1 MSPDSNRSFHSYNL
15 PSNPCGSTTTTNL
28 INVDINQSSS
38 SNINTT
44 TITDTISSSSSSS
57 TSLSKEIV
65 KPPYSYIALIAMAI
79 QNAPDHKV
87 TLSGIYQ
94 FIMDKFAFYRENKQG
109 WQNSIRHNLSLNECF
124 IKVARDDK
132 KTGKGSYWTLDPES
146 FNMFENGSYL
156 RRRRRF
162 KRKNE
167 KFFSSNSNRM
177 KSAKRVRKAKTKSTI
192 QSSEHLIKENN
203 DGEDPSSSTQIN
215 VGIES
220 SSYQPN
226 LTESTTFKDSSYSQ
240 QPDQTNNDHQQIH
253 YYSISNTDND
263 SETIANCQLENSKN
277 DTIDSLE
284 FTNSTAKNSD
294 LQCLYNNF
302 AGNQVKP
309 SSTMSANDLNQHYHH
324 HHHHQ
329 IQLPA
334 TIKQYSSHQ
343 RYYDASLSGPNFH
356 NNHNVNAMNDGTI
369 HHYYSINQQQQSSSQ
384 YFKTTTTTAAATSP
398 INNGYDQQYR
408 QQIDSSTTKSICQ
421 HHPHQLPTIINSNT
435 FSLEYPSLSIVV
447 PSSNTTMNNST
458 INNNL
463 RSNSVRTS
471 NTIDGADTND
481 LSCRIKHHH
490 NGYTDCHHQ
499 DQQKSMDTY
508 NYNSTSTSGSS
519 FQSSSSATATAT
531 FAEYFN
537 HNNNN
542 NNHHQSP
549 PSSSS
554 SSCSSS
560 STSSDLLMTN
570 NVNNIYH
577 YHKQQQQ
584 HPIHHLHHHQ
594 QPHTSNSY
602 HFNMV
607 IGEEK
612 KFTINSVDMMMMT
625 NWESFHMQQ
634 QQQEQVTID
643 PIGSIMNN
651 TPPRTPAMTKLE
663 IQTSI
668 NHGPE
673 TINHDDDNDN
683 ESRINF
689 QEPMTKLQAANSC
702 YI

>member
-1 MSPDSNRSFHSYNL
+1 MQSQPLSIDTAISMNHQYEFSLNSHSHQNHHYHIQQPDNDDDSFTYQTPPYTEQDPNNLLNNRLLSSSSSTTTTTTIMSPDSNRSFHSYNL

-324 HHHHQ
+324 HHHQ

-481 LSCRIKHHH
+481 LSCR
-490 NGYTDCHHQ
+490 
-499 DQQKSMDTY
+499 
-508 NYNSTSTSGSS
+508 
-519 FQSSSSATATAT
+519 
-531 FAEYFN
+531 
-537 HNNNN
+537 
-542 NNHHQSP
+542 
-549 PSSSS
+549 
-554 SSCSSS
+554 
-560 STSSDLLMTN
+560 
-570 NVNNIYH
+570 
-577 YHKQQQQ
+577 
-584 HPIHHLHHHQ
+584 
-594 QPHTSNSY
+594 
-602 HFNMV
+602 
-607 IGEEK
+607 EEK